1 MTVRCW
7 LPSHDSSRIWLDLRR
22 EPPQSW
28 KCSRLG
34 ASLEGTL
41 LQHAI
46 GQREHVDGR
55 TVLQQARLGAAI
67 ALHCASSTMRPRII
81 EVHPCR
87 ADHRESRTPGELEP
101 FDIT

>member
-1 MTVRCW
+1 
-7 LPSHDSSRIWLDLRR
+7 
-22 EPPQSW
+22 
-28 KCSRLG
+28 
-34 ASLEGTL
+34 
-41 LQHAI
+41 
-46 GQREHVDGR
+46 
-55 TVLQQARLGAAI
+55 VLQQARLGAAI